1 MEEQN
6 YYVIQYG
13 REMYRRKKLIFQAV
27 HSNIDRVMMTET
39 SDRDHVPVRRWN
51 LDQYEEI
58 KKKLSLL

>member
-39 SDRDHVPVRRWN
+39 SDRDHVPV
-51 LDQYEEI
+51 
-58 KKKLSLL
+58 SLLEGGI